1 MSHFRGQCANT
12 DRVIACRE
20 SELPWPHLTPGS
32 CPLTWKQA
40 RWKQRLRASMTMA
53 APLPRR
59 RSHTQQVLQP
69 PTILGQHMLTVWGQK
84 CIREDTENNTLQ
96 RCTTEAGCTVHW
108 QELHTRHEERG
119 PWMRSSAT
127 ALIRCCSGRRSF
139 CSERSNPQRLSVDEG
154 NRGMRAGTDANCP
167 SCPETRTC
175 TSSEK
180 TIKGK
185 YRTK

>member
-20 SELPWPHLTPGS
+20 SELPWPHLTTGS

-69 PTILGQHMLTVWGQK
+69 PTILGQHMLTVWGQNVFEK
-84 CIREDTENNTLQ
+84 TQKTTPYSVARPRQAVQYTGRNCIPAMKRGVHGCVPLRQHWSGAVAGGGVSARSAVTRSGWVWTRVTE
-96 RCTTEAGCTVHW
+96 GW
-108 QELHTRHEERG
+108 ERG
-119 PWMRSSAT
+119 LT
-127 ALIRCCSGRRSF
+127 QIVQVV
-139 CSERSNPQRLSVDEG
+139 QRLEPAQVQK
-154 NRGMRAGTDANCP
+154 RP
-167 SCPETRTC
+167 
-175 TSSEK
+175 
-180 TIKGK
+180 
-185 YRTK
+185 